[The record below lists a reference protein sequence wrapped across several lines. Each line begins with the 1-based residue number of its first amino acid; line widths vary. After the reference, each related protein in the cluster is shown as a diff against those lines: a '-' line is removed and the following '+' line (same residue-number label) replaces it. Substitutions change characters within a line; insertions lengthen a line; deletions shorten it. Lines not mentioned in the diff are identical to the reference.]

1 MKYNKGFT
9 LLELMIVVALIAII
23 ATLAAPSMRLFIQR
37 SQVAEQSRSF
47 VSFLQ
52 ESRGQAVLLKRN
64 YPVTIGAG
72 TSGGSTNMSNTGGT
86 WDPNSDRVNVGR
98 STNTPNNFNYTL
110 LGQTNMTTE
119 ACYIITH
126 RNNPAVGQVVIIDRN
141 GSTKVHN
148 NTITC
153 P

>member
-1 MKYNKGFT
+1 MKYSKGFT
-9 LLELMIVVALIAII
+9 LIELMIVVALIAII
-23 ATLAAPSMRLFIQR
+23 ATLATPSMIRFVQR

-52 ESRGQAVLLKRN
+52 ESRGQAVLLRRSA
-64 YPVTIGAG
+64 YPVNIIAG
-72 TSGGSTNMSNTGGT
+72 TSGGSTNIGDNSAE
-86 WDPNSDRVNVGR
+86 WSPNSDRV
-98 STNTPNNFNYTL
+98 SISPTNNSFNYNL
-110 LGQTNMTTE
+110 LGQTDMTGE

-126 RNNPAVGQVVIIDRN
+126 QNNAAVGQVIILDRN